1 MTRINTKSEQRTRR
15 RNRIRA
21 KISGTAA
28 VPRLAVFKSL
38 KYIYVQLID
47 DEAGVTLAA
56 ATSKG
61 MKGQGKVMGKTEAAK
76 QVGTEIA
83 KKAGEKKISKVVF
96 DRGGY
101 IYTGRIRAVADAAR
115 EGGLNF

>member
-21 KISGTAA
+21 KVSGTAS

-38 KYIYVQLID
+38 KYVYAQLID
-47 DEAGVTLAA
+47 DEKGVTLVA

-61 MKGQGKVMGKTEAAK
+61 AKAAGKVEAAK
-76 QVGTEIA
+76 SVGKEIA
-83 KKAGEKKISKVVF
+83 KKASEKNIAKAVF

-101 IYTGRIRAVADAAR
+101 IYTGRVRALAEGAR
-115 EGGLNF
+115 EGGLVF

>member
-1 MTRINTKSEQRTRR
+1 MSKANTKSEQRTRR

-21 KISGTAA
+21 KVSGTAA
-28 VPRLAVFKSL
+28 IPRLAVFKSL
-38 KYIYVQLID
+38 KYIYAQLID
-47 DEAGVTLAA
+47 DENGVTLAA

-61 MKGQGKVMGKTEAAK
+61 TKTKGKTDAAK
-76 QVGTEIA
+76 IVGTDIA
-83 KKAGEKKISKVVF
+83 KKASEKKIAKVVF

-101 IYTGRIRAVADAAR
+101 IYTGRVKALADGAR

>member
-21 KISGTAA
+21 KISGTSA

-38 KYIYVQLID
+38 KYIYAQLID

-61 MKGQGKVMGKTEAAK
+61 MKAVKGKTDAAK
-76 QVGTEIA
+76 LVGTEIA
-83 KKAGEKKISKVVF
+83 KKAGEKKIVKAVF

-101 IYTGRIRAVADAAR
+101 IYTGRVRALADAAR
-115 EGGLNF
+115 SGGLNF

>member
-38 KYIYVQLID
+38 KYIYAQLID

-61 MKGQGKVMGKTEAAK
+61 MKAKGKTDGAK
-76 QVGTEIA
+76 LVGTEIA

>member
-21 KISGTAA
+21 KVSGTAD

-38 KYIYVQLID
+38 KYIYAQLID
-47 DEAGVTLAA
+47 DENGVTLVA

-61 MKGQGKVMGKTEAAK
+61 MKNAKGKTDDAK
-76 QVGTEIA
+76 LVGADIA
-83 KKAGEKKISKVVF
+83 KKASEKKIVKVVF

-101 IYTGRIRAVADAAR
+101 IYTGRVQALADAAR
-115 EGGLNF
+115 VGGLNF

>member
-1 MTRINTKSEQRTRR
+1 MTRINTKSQQRTRR

-21 KISGTAA
+21 KVSGTAS

-38 KYIYVQLID
+38 RYIYAQLID
-47 DEAGVTLAA
+47 DENGVTLAA

-61 MKGQGKVMGKTEAAK
+61 AKSEGKTIAAK
-76 QVGTEIA
+76 QIGTEIA
-83 KKAGEKKISKVVF
+83 KKAAEKKISKVVF

-101 IYTGRIRAVADAAR
+101 IYTGRVKALADGAR
-115 EGGLNF
+115 EGGLIF

>member
-21 KISGTAA
+21 KVSGTASI
-28 VPRLAVFKSL
+28 PRLAVFKSL
-38 KYIYVQLID
+38 KYIYAQLID
-47 DEAGVTLAA
+47 DENGVTLAA

-61 MKGQGKVMGKTEAAK
+61 AKAKGKTDAAK
-76 QVGTEIA
+76 QIGTEIA
-83 KKAGEKKISKVVF
+83 KKAAEKKISKVVF

-101 IYTGRIRAVADAAR
+101 IYTGRIKALADGAR
-115 EGGLNF
+115 EGGLKF

>member
-21 KISGTAA
+21 KVSGTAA
-28 VPRLAVFKSL
+28 IPRLAVFKSL
-38 KYIYVQLID
+38 KYIYAQLID
-47 DEAGVTLAA
+47 DEAGVTLAS

-61 MKGQGKVMGKTEAAK
+61 MKTKGKTIAAK
-76 QVGTEIA
+76 EVGTELA
-83 KKAGEKKISKVVF
+83 KKASEKKIAKVVF

-101 IYTGRIRAVADAAR
+101 IYTGRVKALADGAR

>member
-21 KISGTAA
+21 KVSGTASI
-28 VPRLAVFKSL
+28 PRLAVFKSL
-38 KYIYVQLID
+38 KYIYAQLID
-47 DEAGVTLAA
+47 DENGVTIVA

-61 MKGQGKVMGKTEAAK
+61 MKTKGKTDAAK
-76 QVGTEIA
+76 LVGTEIA
-83 KKAGEKKISKVVF
+83 KKAGEKKVVKVVF

-101 IYTGRIRAVADAAR
+101 IYTGRVKALAEGAR

>member
-21 KISGTAA
+21 KVSGTAS

-38 KYIYVQLID
+38 KYIYAQLID
-47 DEAGVTLAA
+47 DENGVTIVA

-61 MKGQGKVMGKTEAAK
+61 MKTQGKVVGKTDAAK
-76 QVGTEIA
+76 LVGTEIA
-83 KKAGEKKISKVVF
+83 KKAGEKKVVKVVF

-101 IYTGRIRAVADAAR
+101 IYTGRVKALAEGAR

>member
-1 MTRINTKSEQRTRR
+1 MSRANAKTEQRTRR

-21 KISGTAA
+21 KVRGTATT
-28 VPRLAVFKSL
+28 PRLAVFKSL
-38 KYIYVQLID
+38 KYIYAQLID
-47 DEAGVTLAA
+47 DENGITLAS

-61 MKGQGKVMGKTEAAK
+61 MKAEGKTNAAK
-76 QVGTEIA
+76 LVGSDLA
-83 KKAGEKKISKVVF
+83 KKASEKKIGKVVF

-101 IYTGRIRAVADAAR
+101 IYTGRVKALADGAR